1 MKMQI
6 KCLHL
11 RNVHLKA
18 LIIVLSVFMQKTK
31 GKYQLTE
38 NIIRDQRMGVTSAN
52 FMCNLVKKFFTEFI
66 ISKKLWSY
74 GMKLF

>member
-52 FMCNLVKKFFTEFI
+52 FYVQFSEEIFYRIYNI
-66 ISKKLWSY
+66 
-74 GMKLF
+74 